1 MIFDGK
7 NITIYLLFIL
17 WYKTPPDAG
26 PAKNHTNRNRTAP
39 LGVGY
44 GTEKSMKNFKTP
56 NYPLYE
62 TTVFR
67 DFRVMTENV
76 AAKYPDRYAI
86 SYKKNPRDT
95 EVVHVTYAEARD
107 FIRNLG
113 TAFIAHGMRD
123 KQVAIIGESS
133 FEWICS
139 YFALMSIG
147 AVTVPIDKE
156 YPAADIEGIVNRAE
170 CTAVCYSAAIAD
182 KIESIKANLP
192 TVTSFFRL
200 TGDEGEDTSIRAL
213 EAEGAALVAAGDNSY
228 YDYEIDPDRMA
239 SIVFTSGTTGK
250 GKGVML
256 STTNIVSDMTQGMY
270 LFDITPKTIN
280 VLPPHHTFGSTVNFV
295 GHFSQGSEIYIS
307 SGIKY
312 ILNELKE
319 QQPTHLVLVPLFVET
334 FYKRI
339 WAAAEKQGKAEAL
352 RKLMKISNNM
362 RKAGIDMR
370 KTLFKSVTSAFGGKL
385 QMIIC
390 GGAAL
395 NQDIIDTFD
404 AIGITILNGY
414 GITECAPL
422 ITCNRNRFQKSG
434 SVGTPIIGEQVKIK
448 DPDENGE
455 GEICVKGPNVM
466 LGYFRDEEATAAV
479 FDEEGYFRTGDC
491 GRIDEDGWVY
501 ITGRIKNLIILSNG
515 KNVYPEE
522 IETELSRIYGVSE
535 VVVYEGESRSDK
547 NREVIVAEI
556 YPDFEALEGRGI
568 AGDEAVK
575 SYFDAKVREANQNMA
590 PYKSVGLVKIRKSE
604 FIKNTSRKITRFN
617 IDKSIE

>member
-1 MIFDGK
+1 
-7 NITIYLLFIL
+7 
-17 WYKTPPDAG
+17 
-26 PAKNHTNRNRTAP
+26 
-39 LGVGY
+39 
-44 GTEKSMKNFKTP
+44 MKNFKNP

-62 TTVFR
+62 TTVFK

-86 SYKKNPRDT
+86 SYKKNPRDA
-95 EVVHVTYAEARD
+95 EVIHVTYAEARD

-113 TAFIAHGMRD
+113 TAFIARGMRD

-133 FEWICS
+133 LEWICT

-156 YPAADIEGIVNRAE
+156 YPAADIAGIVNRAE
-170 CTAVCYSAAIAD
+170 CAAVCYSAAIAD
-182 KIESIKANLP
+182 KIEGIKAELP
-192 TVTSFFRL
+192 TVSSFFRL
-200 TGDEGEDTSIRAL
+200 TGDESDAADTTVRAL
-213 EAEGAALVAAGDNSY
+213 EAEGAALVATGDNSY

-270 LFDITPKTIN
+270 LFDITPKTLN

-339 WAAAEKQGKAEAL
+339 WAAAEKQGKADAL
-352 RKLMKISNNM
+352 RKLMKVSNGM
-362 RKAGIDMR
+362 RKAGIDLR

-385 QMIIC
+385 EMIIC

-448 DPDENGE
+448 NPDENGE

-466 LGYFRDEEATAAV
+466 LGYFRDEEATAAA

-547 NREVIVAEI
+547 SREVIVAEI
-556 YPDFEALEGRGI
+556 YPDFEALESHGVS
-568 AGDEAVK
+568 GDEAVK
-575 SYFDAKVREANQNMA
+575 AYFDTKVREANQNMA
-590 PYKSVGLVKIRKSE
+590 PYKAVGLVKIRKTE
-604 FIKNTSRKITRFN
+604 FVKNTSRKITRFN
-617 IDKSIE
+617 IDKSID